1 LSRKRKKGVKTQKQT
16 VPDKKRK
23 KIGKAGFNSTAKS
36 PLKKMG
42 LKNKKR

>member
-1 LSRKRKKGVKTQKQT
+1 MRFLSIFQQT

-23 KIGKAGFNSTAKS
+23 KIGKAGFNSTAKT